1 MLNDLTVGKPMPV
14 IWRFS
19 IPLLLSTA
27 LQQLYNITGSIIVGQ
42 FAGKDGLASIGAAY
56 PITLFYIAV
65 ATGSSMGA
73 SVVISQLFGAKK
85 LKEMKSAIF
94 TAIISLSVLG
104 VILAIAGASLS
115 RTIMALLNARASI
128 FEASSVYLALYSIGV
143 IPMFVFNTATGIFTA
158 LGDSKRPLYF
168 LLMSSVLNI
177 VLILFSVG
185 VLDMGVTGAALSTV
199 ISQLV
204 AAALCMSILVKHIK
218 AIKVDEKAVI
228 FDRKLFRDMSKI
240 AIPSIFQQSC
250 VALAHTI
257 VQSLVNTFDT
267 SVIAGYEA
275 ASKIHNFAYMSFNT
289 LGIALSSFVAQCF
302 GARKLVRIREGFRAS
317 TTICFAL
324 TVFVVLIM
332 QIMPDKLIGL
342 FVNKNAEPDVIKTGV
357 NFLRIISPDYLII
370 CFIITIGGLLR
381 GIGRVR
387 DFFFVTVVDFTVRV
401 VMSFVLTKALN
412 SYTCLFWSWYFGS
425 VIDVVICFMIFAN
438 VVKKGELR
446 LSGSP
451 IS

>member
-1 MLNDLTVGKPMPV
+1 MLNDLTIGKPAPV

-19 IPLLLSTA
+19 LPLLLSTA
-27 LQQLYNITGSIIVGQ
+27 LQQLYNIAGSIIVGQ
-42 FAGKDGLASIGAAY
+42 FTGKDGLASIGAAY

-73 SVVISQLFGAKK
+73 SVVISQLFGAKR
-85 LKEMKSAIF
+85 LKDMKSAVF
-94 TAIISLSVLG
+94 TSIISLTTLG
-104 VILAIAGASLS
+104 VILAAAGASLS
-115 RTIMALLNARASI
+115 RVIMTLLNARATV
-128 FEASSVYLALYSIGV
+128 FEASSVYLAIYSIGV
-143 IPMFVFNTATGIFTA
+143 IPMFVFNTANGIFTA

-168 LLMSSVLNI
+168 LLISSVLN
-177 VLILFSVG
+177 VALILFSVG

-199 ISQLV
+199 ISQL
-204 AAALCMSILVKHIK
+204 AAAGLCMSVLVKHIR
-218 AIKVDEKAVI
+218 AIKVDGKTVL
-228 FDRKLFRDMSKI
+228 FDKKLFKEMCKI

-250 VALAHTI
+250 VALAHTV
-257 VQSLVNTFDT
+257 VQSLVNTFDN

-302 GARKLVRIREGFRAS
+302 GARKLSRIREGFRAS
-317 TTICFAL
+317 TAICFSL

-332 QIMPDKLIGL
+332 QIMPGDLIGL
-342 FVNKNAEPDVIKTGV
+342 FVNKNAEPGVIKTGI

-401 VMSFVLTKALN
+401 VMCFVLTKALN
-412 SYTCLFWSWYFGS
+412 SYTGLFWAWYFGS
-425 VIDVVICFMIFAN
+425 AIDVLICFIIYGH
-438 VVKKGELR
+438 VKKKKELK
-446 LSGSP
+446 LSEDTG
-451 IS
+451 I